1 MLPWTESKS
10 PAKNVEKSLKDGA
23 YTDGTY
29 GMGNLCTAFS
39 LPLLPPLID
48 SMWTVYKFQNGI
60 IYYTPGG
67 T

>member
-1 MLPWTESKS
+1 MSSWTERKS
-10 PAKNVEKSLKDGA
+10 PAENVEKSPKDGA

-39 LPLLPPLID
+39 LPLPPPLID
-48 SMWTVYKFQNGI
+48 SMWTVCKFQNLI

>member
-1 MLPWTESKS
+1 MSSWTERKS

-29 GMGNLCTAFS
+29 GMGNLFNAFP

-48 SMWTVYKFQNGI
+48 SMWTVCKFQNGI
-60 IYYTPGG
+60 IYYTPGS

>member
-1 MLPWTESKS
+1 MSPWTERKS
-10 PAKNVEKSLKDGA
+10 PAENVEKSLKDGA

-29 GMGNLCTAFS
+29 GMGNLCTAFP
-39 LPLLPPLID
+39 LPLLPLLID

-60 IYYTPGG
+60 IYYTLGG

>member
-1 MLPWTESKS
+1 MSPWTERKS
-10 PAKNVEKSLKDGA
+10 PAENVEKGLKDGA

-29 GMGNLCTAFS
+29 GMGNLCTAFP

-48 SMWTVYKFQNGI
+48 SMWTVCKFQNWI